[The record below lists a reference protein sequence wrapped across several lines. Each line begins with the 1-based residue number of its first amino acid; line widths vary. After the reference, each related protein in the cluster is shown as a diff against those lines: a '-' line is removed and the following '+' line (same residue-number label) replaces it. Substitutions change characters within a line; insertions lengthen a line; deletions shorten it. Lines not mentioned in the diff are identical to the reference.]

1 MIQKQ
6 TGCDRQDEGRMAK
19 KVGDRLGAGEADLE
33 DPGPGSWS
41 HPSPRHLWSIRRK
54 RGNFLVQEESKIGVR
69 P

>member
-1 MIQKQ
+1 M
-6 TGCDRQDEGRMAK
+6 TGRMKAEWPRK
-19 KVGDRLGAGEADLE
+19 WGIGAGEADLE

-69 P
+69 S